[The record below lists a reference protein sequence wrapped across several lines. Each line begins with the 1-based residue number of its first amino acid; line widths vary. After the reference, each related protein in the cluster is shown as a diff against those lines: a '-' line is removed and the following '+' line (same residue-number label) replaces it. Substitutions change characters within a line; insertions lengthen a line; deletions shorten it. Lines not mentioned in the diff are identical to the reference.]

1 MRLFENAYSRSGP
14 VPISEGS
21 SVSGSGLY
29 PDTRVI
35 IAVEPEDRSYR
46 ARGGQLPT
54 RTSISQRLPPCDR
67 LALLVGGEL
76 RLAPEFH
83 ALRLRVGA
91 APCRAFLD
99 AAVFELRRNAKDGE
113 NDLG

>member
-67 LALLVGGEL
+67 LALLVGG
-76 RLAPEFH
+76 
-83 ALRLRVGA
+83 
-91 APCRAFLD
+91 
-99 AAVFELRRNAKDGE
+99 
-113 NDLG
+113 